1 MIYDDMRS
9 LGDVKKRIGMK
20 KTAFWKCKEL
30 LTREGNINLRKR
42 MLDCYVKSV
51 VSYGCEIWTQNNKI
65 QNKIDAF
72 QLLCYRK
79 ILKIKSCH
87 QQMSERINWNGRKLV
102 GIFGREKAQV
112 RTPHHERK
120 QWWISAAGI
129 RINAQGSDSS
139 IWDREYFLLGK

>member
-51 VSYGCEIWTQNNKI
+51 VSYGCEIWT
-65 QNKIDAF
+65 
-72 QLLCYRK
+72 
-79 ILKIKSCH
+79 
-87 QQMSERINWNGRKLV
+87 
-102 GIFGREKAQV
+102 
-112 RTPHHERK
+112 
-120 QWWISAAGI
+120 
-129 RINAQGSDSS
+129 
-139 IWDREYFLLGK
+139 